1 MGTNSQYL
9 TTKYMVVARFE
20 VEGVVEKPDV
30 IGAIF
35 GQTEGLFG
43 PELDLRELQK
53 SGRIGRI
60 EILLDSKQDKT
71 FGTITIPSSLD
82 KSSTAIIAAAIQSVD
97 RIGPCLAKVILEKV
111 ADIREDKRRQILDK
125 AKDILRTWVVEESP
139 STDEMV
145 KQVSGV
151 IRSSDVVAYG
161 PDRLPAGPDVA
172 NSPSVIL
179 VEGRADIILLL
190 RCGIRN
196 ALAIEGTKIP
206 QTIID
211 ICKTKETTAFLDGDR
226 GGDLILKEL
235 MQVAPVDFLT
245 RAPLGKEVE
254 ELTPK
259 EIMKCLREKVPVE
272 NGKQISQRP
281 QPIEAPYSPPI
292 PRPPPPVQVQLPQNL
307 VAKARELRG
316 MLEGVLLDQNMS
328 EVARLPVSELASK
341 LALPKDNGGYQGVET
356 IVFDGVVTQ
365 RVVDLA
371 EEHGVKLIVGDR
383 IADLSRRPNSVRI
396 MTIPEV
402 AGAP

>member
-1 MGTNSQYL
+1 
-9 TTKYMVVARFE
+9 MVVARFD

-60 EILLDSKQDKT
+60 EIQLDSKQDRT
-71 FGTITIPSSLD
+71 YGTITIPSSLD
-82 KSSTAIIAAAIQSVD
+82 KTSTAIIAAAIQSVD
-97 RIGPCLAKVILEKV
+97 RIGPCLAKVTLDKV

-125 AKDILRTWVVEESP
+125 AKDILRTWVVEDSP

-145 KQVSGV
+145 KQVSGI
-151 IRSSDVVAYG
+151 IRSSDVASYG
-161 PDRLPAGPDVA
+161 PDHLPAGPDVA
-172 NSPSVIL
+172 SSPSIIL
-179 VEGRADIILLL
+179 VEGRADVVLLL

-196 ALAIEGTKIP
+196 AVAIEGTKIP

-211 ICKTKETTAFLDGDR
+211 LCKTKETMAFLDGDR
-226 GGDLILKEL
+226 GGELILKEL
-235 MQVAPVDFLT
+235 MQVAPVDYLT

-259 EIMKCLREKVPVE
+259 EIMKCLREKSPVE
-272 NGKQISQRP
+272 AGRQEQVPQR
-281 QPIEAPYSPPI
+281 QVAQRVEAPAVQ
-292 PRPPPPVQVQLPQNL
+292 RPPPVQLPQNL
-307 VAKARELRG
+307 VMKARELRG
-316 MLEGVLLDQNMS
+316 TLEGVLLDQNMG
-328 EVARLPVSELASK
+328 EIARLPVSELASK
-341 LALPKDNGGYQGVET
+341 LALSPDNGGYQAVET

-371 EEHGVKLIVGDR
+371 EEHGVKVIVGDR
-383 IADLSRRPNSVRI
+383 IAELTRRPNSVRI
-396 MTIPEV
+396 MTLPEV

>member
-1 MGTNSQYL
+1 
-9 TTKYMVVARFE
+9 MVVARFD

-60 EILLDSKQDKT
+60 EIQLDSKQDKT

-179 VEGRADIILLL
+179 VEGRADIVLLL

-281 QPIEAPYSPPI
+281 QLIEAPPT
-292 PRPPPPVQVQLPQNL
+292 PRPPPPVQAQLPQNL

-341 LALPKDNGGYQGVET
+341 LALPKDNGGYEGVET

-371 EEHGVKLIVGDR
+371 EERGVKLIVGDR

>member
-1 MGTNSQYL
+1 
-9 TTKYMVVARFE
+9 MVVARFE

-60 EILLDSKQDKT
+60 EIQLDSKQDKT
-71 FGTITIPSSLD
+71 VGTITIPSSLD
-82 KSSTAIIAAAIQSVD
+82 KSSTAIIAAAVQSVD
-97 RIGPCLAKVILEKV
+97 RIGPCLAKVTLEKV

-161 PDRLPAGPDVA
+161 PDHLPAGPDVA
-172 NSPSVIL
+172 NSPSVTL
-179 VEGRADIILLL
+179 VEGRADVVLLL
-190 RCGIRN
+190 RCGVRN

-211 ICKTKETTAFLDGDR
+211 ICKIKETTAFLDGDR

-235 MQVAPVDFLT
+235 MQVAPVDFVT

-259 EIMKCLREKVPVE
+259 EIMKCLRDKLPVE
-272 NGKQISQRP
+272 NSKQISLRQ
-281 QPIEAPYSPPI
+281 QPIET
-292 PRPPPPVQVQLPQNL
+292 PRISRPLPPPQVQLPQNIVL
-307 VAKARELRG
+307 KARELRG
-316 MLEGVLLDQNMS
+316 TLEGVLLDQNFNA
-328 EVARLPVSELASK
+328 VARLPVSELASK
-341 LALPKDNGGYQGVET
+341 LALPKENGGYQGVET

-365 RVVDLA
+365 RVLDLA

-383 IADLSRRPNSVRI
+383 IAELSRRPNSVRI

-402 AGAP
+402 AGPP

>member
-1 MGTNSQYL
+1 
-9 TTKYMVVARFE
+9 MVVARFD

-60 EILLDSKQDKT
+60 EIQLESRQDRT
-71 FGTITIPSSLD
+71 YGTITIPSSLD
-82 KSSTAIIAAAIQSVD
+82 KTSTAIIAAAIQSVD
-97 RIGPCLAKVILEKV
+97 RIGPCLAKVTLDKV

-125 AKDILRTWVVEESP
+125 AKDILRTWVVEDSP

-145 KQVSGV
+145 KQVSGI
-151 IRSSDVVAYG
+151 IRSSDVASYG
-161 PDRLPAGPDVA
+161 PDHLPSGPDVA
-172 NSPSVIL
+172 NSPSIIL
-179 VEGRADIILLL
+179 VEGRADVVLLL

-196 ALAIEGTKIP
+196 AIGIEGTKIP
-206 QTIID
+206 QTVID
-211 ICKTKETTAFLDGDR
+211 LCKTKETTAFLDGDR

-235 MQVAPVDFLT
+235 MQVAPVDYLT

-259 EIMKCLREKVPVE
+259 EIMKCLREKLPVE
-272 NGKQISQRP
+272 TGRQEQAPQRQIQR
-281 QPIEAPYSPPI
+281 IEAPPVQ
-292 PRPPPPVQVQLPQNL
+292 RPPPVQLPPNL
-307 VAKARELRG
+307 VTKARELRG
-316 MLEGVLLDQNMS
+316 TLEGVLLDQSMS
-328 EVARLPVSELASK
+328 EIGRLPVSELASK
-341 LALPKDNGGYQGVET
+341 LALSPDNGGFQVVET

-383 IADLSRRPNSVRI
+383 IAELTRRPASVRI
-396 MTIPEV
+396 MTLPEV